1 MKNFFSLNDIPDIKK
16 SISEIMDLK
25 KGNDYNSQS
34 IKYRGKT
41 IGLIFFN
48 PSLRTRMSTFKA
60 SKNLGLE
67 TFFVNIS
74 ENTWSLEFE
83 DGKIMNASNVEH
95 VKDAARVISQY
106 CDIIGVRSFASLKN
120 KKKDLSEHV
129 LKSFIRYSTIPVF
142 NMESS
147 TAHPLQALSDIVTI
161 KETSIKKR
169 PKVLLTWA
177 PHIKPLAHAVPN
189 SFVRAM
195 KKMNFELTIS
205 NPEGFDLDKSITE
218 GVVVNN
224 DQCDSFKNVDYV
236 YAKNWCSYQNY
247 GKVNRDYDSWT
258 IDTNKMNLTNNGK
271 FMHCL
276 PIRRNVVAT
285 DKVIDN
291 PNSLILKQSENRI
304 YSAQYIIKKLL
315 ENE

>member
-1 MKNFFSLNDIPDIKK
+1 MKNFFSLNDILDIKK
-16 SISEIMDLK
+16 SISEIIDLK
-25 KGNDYNSQS
+25 KAKNDKSQY
-34 IKYRGKT
+34 INHRGKT

-48 PSLRTRMSTFKA
+48 PSLRTRISTFRA

-67 TFFVNIS
+67 TFFINIS

-95 VKDAARVISQY
+95 IKDAARVISQY

-129 LKSFIRYSTIPVF
+129 LKSFIRYSKIPVF

-161 KETSIKKR
+161 KETSTKKT

-189 SFVRAM
+189 SFIRAM
-195 KKMNFELTIS
+195 KKMNFDLTIS
-205 NPEGFDLDKSITE
+205 NPKGYDLDESITE

-224 DQCDSFKNVDYV
+224 DQYDSFKNVDYV
-236 YAKNWCSYQNY
+236 YAKNWSSYQNY
-247 GKVNRDYDSWT
+247 GKVYRDFDSWT
-258 IDTNKMNLTNNGK
+258 INSTKMNLTNNGK

-285 DKVIDN
+285 DEVIDSS
-291 PNSLILKQSENRI
+291 NSLILKQSENRI